1 MAQKVDVRFV
11 DDLDGSEASGT
22 VSFALDGRAYEIDL
36 SEENAAKLRDSL
48 ATFVAAARRTG
59 SRRPRSQRSS
69 TSEPPATPARPSRE
83 ATAAVRTWARENGH
97 EVSERGRIPKA
108 VIEAYNSAH
117 GVVGL
122 SRSARAEAPGTGRPP
137 VPRLPEG
144 ALLP

>member
-1 MAQKVDVRFV
+1 MVQKVDVRFV

-36 SEENAAKLRDSL
+36 SDDNAARLRDSL

-59 SRRPRSQRSS
+59 ARRARGQRSS
-69 TSEPPATPARPSRE
+69 TSEAPATPARPSRE

-117 GVVGL
+117 
-122 SRSARAEAPGTGRPP
+122 
-137 VPRLPEG
+137 
-144 ALLP
+144 

>member
-59 SRRPRSQRSS
+59 SRRAASQRSS
-69 TSEPPATPARPSRE
+69 TSEAPAAPARPSRE

-117 GVVGL
+117 
-122 SRSARAEAPGTGRPP
+122 
-137 VPRLPEG
+137 
-144 ALLP
+144 

>member
-36 SEENAAKLRDSL
+36 SDDNAARLRDSL

-59 SRRPRSQRSS
+59 PRRARSQRSS
-69 TSEPPATPARPSRE
+69 TSEAPVAPARPSRE
-83 ATAAVRTWARENGH
+83 ATAAIRTWARENGH

-108 VIEAYNSAH
+108 VVEAYH
-117 GVVGL
+117 
-122 SRSARAEAPGTGRPP
+122 SAR
-137 VPRLPEG
+137 
-144 ALLP
+144 

>member
-59 SRRPRSQRSS
+59 SRRPCNQRSS
-69 TSEPPATPARPSRE
+69 TSEAPATPARPSRE

-117 GVVGL
+117 
-122 SRSARAEAPGTGRPP
+122 
-137 VPRLPEG
+137 
-144 ALLP
+144 